1 MRGHLPLARGPPLLP
16 AGPCAWSRPA
26 PTETRDCPPRALARP
41 PRPARRGRG
50 DRPPQVWLPAP
61 AVPFPSWPRAPRPPR
76 LRISPRTTPAT
87 PRRKRKI
94 RAGPAS
100 QLQQKRNPS
109 RPLST
114 AVKVQRFP
122 PSAPPAPSSVPSSS
136 LFLLFFLKEKNSNN
150 TQRAEH
156 VQQAKVLKAPQSD
169 HVEGSARTERGGG
182 EGRRGSRSR
191 IRRGTSR
198 GGRGVVISSTEI
210 MTPRPPTK
218 SGEVLTPPPRRAAP
232 LLHCLRT
239 PGISFSACQCFL
251 LHLGQ
256 YSAMKNIATSGLFF
270 FFFPPEGQ
278 K

>member
-1 MRGHLPLARGPPLLP
+1 MRGHLPLARGPPLRP

-26 PTETRDCPPRALARP
+26 PTGTRDCPPRARARAHPARP
-41 PRPARRGRG
+41 AAGGETGPPRCGSQRPRCLSPRGPG
-50 DRPPQVWLPAP
+50 HPG
-61 AVPFPSWPRAPRPPR
+61 PRASG
-76 LRISPRTTPAT
+76 SPPAT
-87 PRRKRKI
+87 PRRERKI

-114 AVKVQRFP
+114 VVKVQRFSP
-122 PSAPPAPSSVPSSS
+122 CAPPALSSVPSSS

-169 HVEGSARTERGGG
+169 HVEGSARTGRGGG

-270 FFFPPEGQ
+270 FFFPEGQ